1 MSINKLTDLKK
12 QLKTIE
18 SEITDLEHNKLTD
31 LKKQLQTI
39 ISEMTNKLT
48 DLKKQ
53 LETIVSEIADLERFF
68 KKKERKPKSLQM
80 LLSRCSNLRFN
91 RKFLSKIKR
100 KIQQFS

>member
-1 MSINKLTDLKK
+1 MNINKLTDLKK
-12 QLKTIE
+12 QQLKTIE

-53 LETIVSEIADLERFF
+53 LETI
-68 KKKERKPKSLQM
+68 
-80 LLSRCSNLRFN
+80 LS
-91 RKFLSKIKR
+91 
-100 KIQQFS
+100 